1 MGVPGIPKYTYMAS
15 LRGGHEKSFDTF
27 YAAFDYVLSMSTTDF
42 IVDYLNDYLGEG
54 VFTRNMVNALLE
66 TKETYNLFES
76 CLDYLVSQ
84 YYMDKFKPITENM
97 WYLGHGWRLIKKVQ
111 YE

>member
-97 WYLGHGWRLIKKVQ
+97 WYLGHGWRLIKKVR

>member
-1 MGVPGIPKYTYMAS
+1 MGIPKYTYIAT
-15 LRGGHEKSFDTF
+15 LRGGHEKSFDT
-27 YAAFDYVLSMSTTDF
+27 YYSALDYVLSISTIDF
-42 IVDYLNDYLGEG
+42 VVDYLNDYLGEG

-76 CLDYLVSQ
+76 CLDYLVFQ
-84 YYMDKFKPITENM
+84 YCMDKFKPLTENM
-97 WYLGHGWRLIKKVQ
+97 WYLGHGWTLRKKVQ

>member
-1 MGVPGIPKYTYMAS
+1 MGVPGIPKYTYIAS

-42 IVDYLNDYLGEG
+42 MVDYLNDYLGEG

-66 TKETYNLFES
+66 TKETYNLYES
-76 CLDYLVSQ
+76 CLDYLELLF
-84 YYMDKFKPITENM
+84 YTDKLKLLTENM
-97 WYLGHGWRLIKKVQ
+97 WYLGHGWTLRKKAQ